1 MPNPSLKVTDL
12 EGDFKTHVNVG
23 LLQAPLFPTN
33 VQCEQ
38 VYLPMGWSMFSFN
51 VNILELEDWDYIT
64 YPQVMMGAILKQFL
78 YKYNEDGDDYLV
90 YNNSTTYNSLVQ
102 IVKDNPGNAYLP
114 EWNFDGLGVNLVSQ
128 GIASQFQGYQI
139 KLNPDMPGI
148 YYIKTCGPY
157 YEPTTMT
164 TQDFPIRVGW
174 NMIGMPFPEINVTA
188 VEFCQNFVDKV
199 IIMKT
204 FMGTAYLP
212 EWNFNGIGNI
222 ELHQGYQI
230 KLETTHTNNAPVIAT
245 WQTGGGIIDDDPI
258 DDTPIV
264 DDNPNIDDVIHIDD
278 TPIIA
283 DTNMTI
289 KVPSDIIIN
298 VLPDLDIS
306 TILKQKILIINKHL
320 GFDFD
325 IPDINE
331 FLYSEEKDPVIL
343 ENVENLIETNEKFE
357 EKLNQQII
365 NTFMYEL
372 RKVINRFPPGRDPS
386 GFSSQAVR
394 FIDST
399 FAAVNRPDKPIF
411 NNSLIKR
418 TPAEELQN
426 FIQTKSNF
434 RFTFFVYNNNL
445 STLVGKIQF
454 SVTKGVSKLIITIP
468 VQGDDS
474 TTSILE
480 GLVAGEIPIVYF
492 FTGEKYY
499 FCNLNL
505 SYQQLQFVDKKE
517 LNITEIT
524 FGPSIIDIF
533 A

>member
-33 VQCEQ
+33 IQCEK
-38 VYLPMGWSMFSFN
+38 VYLPMGWSIFSFN
-51 VNILELEDWDYIT
+51 VNILELEDFDYTT
-64 YPQVMMGAILKQFL
+64 YPEVKMSAILKQFL
-78 YKYNEDGDDYLV
+78 YKYNEDGDDYPV
-90 YNNSTTYNSLVQ
+90 YNNSTTYNNLVQ

-114 EWNFDGLGVNLVSQ
+114 EWDFDGLGVDLISQ

-139 KLNPDMPGI
+139 KLNPNMPGI

-164 TQDFPIRVGW
+164 TQDFPMRVGW

-212 EWNFNGIGNI
+212 QWNFNGIGNMV
-222 ELHQGYQI
+222 LHQGYQI

-258 DDTPIV
+258 DDTPI

-289 KVPSDIIIN
+289 KVPSEIIIN

-306 TILKQKILIINKHL
+306 TILREKILIINKSI

-325 IPDINE
+325 VADIDE
-331 FLYSEEKDPVIL
+331 FLYTPEKKVEAVII
-343 ENVENLIETNEKFE
+343 ENIEKQKIDK
-357 EKLNQQII
+357 KLDVDKPHFRNP
-365 NTFMYEL
+365 FMEEL
-372 RKVINRFPPGRDPS
+372 REIVNRFPADKDPA
-386 GFSSQAVR
+386 GFSNQAIR
-394 FIDST
+394 YINST
-399 FAAVNRPDKPIF
+399 FEYINRLDTQES
-411 NNSLIKR
+411 NASLLNG
-418 TPAEELQN
+418 TPNENLDM
-426 FIQTKSNF
+426 FINKSTF
-434 RFTFFVYNNNL
+434 VFQFFVYNNNL
-445 STLVGKIQF
+445 SLLVGRVQF
-454 SVTKGVSKLIITIP
+454 RVIKGTAKLIITIP

-474 TTSILE
+474 TTSTLE
-480 GLVAGEIPIVYF
+480 GLTAGEVPLVYF
-492 FTGEKYY
+492 FSGEKYY

-505 SYQQLQFVDKKE
+505 SYQQLQFADKKE
-517 LNITEIT
+517 LNVTQIS
-524 FGPSIIDIF
+524 FSPPVIDIF